1 MNGYCSQ
8 HCICAIVAKEY
19 RPSAFV
25 ILIIC
30 SNLAVLII
38 LKSYGQ
44 ASCGN
49 SIIPTAQMRDRCTPL
64 KTSFMQKIFIAL
76 ILCLTLIVSCSKSD
90 VSPTNAVVG
99 TWIFTNQLTN
109 SFAYPSVLTNPFSV
123 GNTSW
128 STTFDS
134 IKITFDNNGSYT
146 FWNFH
151 LPVDNGK
158 YSIAQDSFI
167 IIKPDTADFVKFN
180 YSLPLLTGG
189 TGIPPILVY
198 SPYSN
203 FHFSSDT
210 ILFKKSTSNN
220 IVFSGAWLTKATYP
234 IIPSNDT
241 LILNQSL
248 NYFKRE

>member
-1 MNGYCSQ
+1 
-8 HCICAIVAKEY
+8 
-19 RPSAFV
+19 
-25 ILIIC
+25 
-30 SNLAVLII
+30 
-38 LKSYGQ
+38 
-44 ASCGN
+44 
-49 SIIPTAQMRDRCTPL
+49 
-64 KTSFMQKIFIAL
+64 MQKIFMTL
-76 ILCLTLIVSCSKSD
+76 ILCPTLIVSCSKND
-90 VSPTNAVVG
+90 VSPTKAVVG

-109 SFAYPSVLTNPFSV
+109 SFAYPSVFTNPFPI

-128 STTFDS
+128 STNVDS
-134 IKITFDNNGSYT
+134 IKITFDKNGNYT

-151 LPVDNGK
+151 LPIDNGK

-180 YSLPLLTGG
+180 YSLPLLTVG
-189 TGIPPILVY
+189 TGIPPIGVY

-210 ILFKKSTSNN
+210 ILFKKSASNN
-220 IVFSGAWLTKATYP
+220 IVFSGAWLTKASNP
-234 IIPSNDT
+234 IIPGNDT